1 MHDAAVCWAV
11 IPAAGTGTRMRNQTP
26 KQYLHLGNRIVIEHA
41 LARFICHPEI
51 QGIVVAIDVQDR
63 MWPSLVIESPKPLVT
78 VPGGPE
84 RAHSVLNALRHLDST
99 AQTRDWVLVHDAARP
114 CLTDHDLNQLL
125 MVLENDPV
133 GGILATP
140 VRDTLKHGDAENRVD
155 ATVDR
160 TALWHALTP
169 QMFRLGVLRDALEDA
184 ISGSEIVNDEAVA
197 MERAGLRP
205 RLIKGRS
212 DNIKITYPE
221 DLALAERILAT
232 QSR

>member
-26 KQYLHLGNRIVIEHA
+26 KQYLHLGDRIVIEHT

-140 VRDTLKHGDAENRVD
+140 VRDTLKHGDADNRVD

-160 TALWHALTP
+160 MALWHALPP

-184 ISGSEIVNDEAVA
+184 ISGSEIINDEAVA
-197 MERAGLRP
+197 VERAGLRP

-221 DLALAERILAT
+221 DLALAELILAM